1 MEAIHMTTAD
11 HWSVEIELR
20 GDERETTAEARLT
33 AVEAG
38 DIKGRLGDL
47 RGAGRA
53 RRNPR
58 DESVPQIGEELAA
71 ARALS
76 DLAHRLLDAAAHDI
90 ERYTHEPA
98 NLSG

>member
-1 MEAIHMTTAD
+1 MTTTD
-11 HWSVEIELR
+11 HWSVEIELS
-20 GDERETTAEARLT
+20 GDERETRAEARL
-33 AVEAG
+33 VAG
-38 DIKGRLGDL
+38 AAGGGTGRSDNL

-58 DESVPQIGEELAA
+58 DRSVPQIGEELAA

-76 DLAHRLLDAAAHDI
+76 DLAHRLLDTAAYDI

-98 NLSG
+98 NLRG

>member
-1 MEAIHMTTAD
+1 MSTAD
-11 HWSVEIELR
+11 HWSVQIELR
-20 GDERETTAEARLT
+20 GDERETLAEARLVT
-33 AVEAG
+33 GEAVDLEDEAG
-38 DIKGRLGDL
+38 VLCGV
-47 RGAGRA
+47 GRA

-90 ERYTHEPA
+90 ERHTHEPA